1 MSGESAMEIDYQ
13 TCKRLGASYCAL
25 PKDTRQVCTELQQKL
40 VELEIE
46 EEEESTDTALALRK
60 SQWEESIVKDFISR
74 AGQSRA
80 ADAELSDNK
89 ENVQPRIGKGKEGR
103 VIDCDMERSKR
114 LIEILLIT
122 GIELPEDLEH
132 VLSELERGLPN
143 TERKWQRK
151 VRQVSL
157 GQSSPQLRKA

>member
-40 VELEIE
+40 AEVETE
-46 EEEESTDTALALRK
+46 EKESTDATLALRK

-74 AGQSRA
+74 AKRTRSLT
-80 ADAELSDNK
+80 AELSDDK
-89 ENVQPRIGKGKEGR
+89 ENVQPRICKGKEGR
-103 VIDCDMERSKR
+103 VINCEIERSKR

-122 GIELPEDLEH
+122 GIELPENLED
-132 VLSELERGLPN
+132 VLYELDRGLPD

-151 VRQVSL
+151 GRQVSPWL
-157 GQSSPQLRKA
+157 K